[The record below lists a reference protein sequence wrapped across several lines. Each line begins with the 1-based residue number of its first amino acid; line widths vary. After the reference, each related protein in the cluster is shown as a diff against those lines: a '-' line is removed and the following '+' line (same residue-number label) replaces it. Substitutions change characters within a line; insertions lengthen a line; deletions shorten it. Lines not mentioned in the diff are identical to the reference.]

1 MDALKAKY
9 VSQLAEYD
17 SLSSQAITAED
28 TSKIPKLREMNVK
41 ISETLNEM
49 IENLTFL
56 KQNTTDIKEERNKF
70 IQKLGQIQR
79 DYNGLIVATDTL
91 ETLRRIRQQASHDAD
106 SQLRL
111 YLLFFLLL
119 ALCIVFYV
127 LFMAQ
132 RKDSTAPSASTPPMM
147 AALV

>member
-49 IENLTFL
+49 IEKITFL
-56 KQNTTDIKEERNKF
+56 KQMTEH
-70 IQKLGQIQR
+70 
-79 DYNGLIVATDTL
+79 
-91 ETLRRIRQQASHDAD
+91 RQ
-106 SQLRL
+106 
-111 YLLFFLLL
+111 
-119 ALCIVFYV
+119 
-127 LFMAQ
+127 
-132 RKDSTAPSASTPPMM
+132 
-147 AALV
+147 